1 MIETMRLIM
10 DDRHLQKIEQV
21 QQFLEGSGGVKF
33 KPLSREE
40 KYGWTESVL
49 MRFKYPKLRRA
60 GKGVIRQFVQKVT
73 GYSRAQMARMI
84 SEYDRTGQLRR
95 KEYQR
100 HRFPG
105 KYTRRDMELLAR
117 TDEVHGYLS
126 GPATKRILER
136 EYEVYG
142 HEEFRN
148 ISGISVAHLYNLRR
162 RNVRLGVGKAFTK
175 TRTVSSRIGERVK
188 PNPQGEP
195 GHIRVDTVHQGDREG
210 EKGVY
215 HINAVDEV
223 TQWEASGFGGENSGS
238 LFGARPGTHPRWVS
252 LSDQGLPFR

>member
-1 MIETMRLIM
+1 MIGTMRLIM

-21 QQFLEGSGGVKF
+21 QRFLEGSGGVEF

-49 MRFKYPKLRRA
+49 MRFKYPRLRRA

-84 SEYDRTGQLRR
+84 SEYDRTGQLRQ

-148 ISGISVAHLYNLRR
+148 ISGISVAHPYNLRR
-162 RNVRLGVGKAFTK
+162 RNVRLGWARHSPKPGPSLPGLGNASNPTRKGSRAISGWTPSIKETGKG
-175 TRTVSSRIGERVK
+175 R
-188 PNPQGEP
+188 
-195 GHIRVDTVHQGDREG
+195 
-210 EKGVY
+210 KGC
-215 HINAVDEV
+215 IIS
-223 TQWEASGFGGENSGS
+223 TPWM
-238 LFGARPGTHPRWVS
+238 R
-252 LSDQGLPFR
+252 